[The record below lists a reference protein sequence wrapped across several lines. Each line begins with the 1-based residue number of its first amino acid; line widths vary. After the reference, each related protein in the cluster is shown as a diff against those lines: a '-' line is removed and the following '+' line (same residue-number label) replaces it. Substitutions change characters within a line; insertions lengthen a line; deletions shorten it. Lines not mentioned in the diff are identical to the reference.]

1 MRKNVTNKQMKSTYN
16 LLRSGV
22 FAMLWGGGKI
32 SAVSLV

>member
-22 FAMLWGGGKI
+22 FAMLWGGKI